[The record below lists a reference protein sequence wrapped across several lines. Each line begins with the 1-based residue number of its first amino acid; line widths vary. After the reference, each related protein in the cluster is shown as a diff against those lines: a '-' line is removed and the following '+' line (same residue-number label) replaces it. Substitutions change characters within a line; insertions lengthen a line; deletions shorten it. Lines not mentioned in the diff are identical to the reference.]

1 MIKEQF
7 EEPWYKGKIIL
18 LARETLFNVFS
29 FGFFKALFESFL
41 YYLHEHVTWRR
52 KLKGK
57 PKFLRIHPTT
67 SIRNSQNISF
77 GKNVRITM
85 NCCIWAEQN
94 SKIIFGDNILI
105 GPGVKMFC
113 ANHGTKLC
121 NIPMTYQERTE
132 SNITIEDDVWI
143 GANSVITSGVIIGK
157 GSVIAAGSVVTK
169 NIPNNA
175 IVGGV
180 PAKIIKYRN

>member
-1 MIKEQF
+1 MNEKYVED
-7 EEPWYKGKIIL
+7 PWYKGKILKLLKDVLLSIFSISFLKSIL
-18 LARETLFNVFS
+18 
-29 FGFFKALFESFL
+29 ESFL
-41 YYLHEHVTWRR
+41 YYIHEHVIWKR
-52 KLKGK
+52 KLEGK
-57 PKFLRIHPTT
+57 PQLLRVHSTT
-67 SIRNSQNISF
+67 SIRNAQNIKF

-113 ANHGTKLC
+113 GNHSTQL
-121 NIPMTYQERTE
+121 NDVPMIYQKRIE
-132 SNITIEDDVWI
+132 SDIIIGEDVWI

-169 NIPNNA
+169 KVPENA

-180 PAKIIKYRN
+180 PAKIIKYRK

>member
-1 MIKEQF
+1 MTEKYK
-7 EEPWYKGKIIL
+7 EEPWYKGKVSGL
-18 LARETLFNVFS
+18 MKEVFYSVFS
-29 FGFFKALFESFL
+29 LSFLKSILESFL
-41 YYLHEHVTWRR
+41 YYIHEHVVWRR
-52 KLKGK
+52 KIKGK
-57 PKFLRIHPTT
+57 PKLLRIHPTT
-67 SIRNSQNISF
+67 SIRNAENIYF

-94 SKIIFGDNILI
+94 SKIFFGDNILI
-105 GPGVKMFC
+105 GPGVKIFC
-113 ANHGTKLC
+113 GNHGTKLC
-121 NIPMTYQERTE
+121 EIPMTYQERTE
-132 SNITIEDDVWI
+132 SDITIEDDVWI

>member
-1 MIKEQF
+1 MTKEHI

-18 LARETLFNVFS
+18 LVKEIVFNVFS
-29 FGFFKALFESFL
+29 FEFIKAIVENFL
-41 YYLHEHVTWRR
+41 YYVHEHVAWRR
-52 KLKGK
+52 ELKGK

-67 SIRNSQNISF
+67 SIRNAQNISF

-85 NCCIWAEQN
+85 NCCIWAEHN
-94 SKIIFGDNILI
+94 SKILFGDNILV

-113 ANHGTKLC
+113 GNHGTKLC
-121 NIPMTYQERTE
+121 DIPMTYQERVE
-132 SNITIEDDVWI
+132 SDIIIEDDVWI
-143 GANSVITSGVIIGK
+143 GANSVITSGVNIGK
-157 GSVIAAGSVVTK
+157 GSIVAAGSVVTK

-180 PAKIIKYRN
+180 PAKVIKYRN